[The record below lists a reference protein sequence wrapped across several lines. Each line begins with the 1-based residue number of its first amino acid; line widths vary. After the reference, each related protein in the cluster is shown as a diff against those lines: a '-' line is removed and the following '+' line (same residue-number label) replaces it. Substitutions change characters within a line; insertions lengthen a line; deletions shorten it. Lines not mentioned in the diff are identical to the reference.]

1 MKSSLVSI
9 SFERLIVA
17 LIIAVSLHYI
27 TIEHVG
33 FVVPT
38 GTKPPNT
45 MMKVMLVPKRT
56 APSIT
61 VSKPADA
68 LANVTQDGGGDVTE
82 EITPATPVVAPFPDQ
97 SAPVI
102 ATPPPPQVAVT
113 PEVAEVEVLTTPK
126 VSPRSVPV
134 QQRAVEPETKTNA
147 PEGNALE
154 TTEPTPPM
162 PASTLILNARA
173 NIASI
178 QAEIDQ
184 KFEARSKRPRKKF
197 ISASTREASYVYY
210 MDGWKKK
217 VERVG
222 DLNYPSEATR
232 RKISGCLT
240 LDVALNSDGTI
251 YKVEISKSSG
261 QQVLDDAA
269 LRIAHLAAPYPQFP
283 ESIRKETDILYIT
296 RTWVFSN
303 NRFSECK
310 K

>member
-1 MKSSLVSI
+1 MKSMFISI
-9 SFERLIVA
+9 SLERLIVA

-56 APSIT
+56 APAPSVT
-61 VSKPADA
+61 KPAEA

-82 EITPATPVVAPFPDQ
+82 DITPATPVVAPFPDQ

-102 ATPPPPQVAVT
+102 ATPPPPQVAVA

-126 VSPRSVPV
+126 VSPRHVPV

-147 PEGNALE
+147 PEGNAVE

-197 ISASTREASYVYY
+197 ISASTREYKYASY
-210 MDGWKKK
+210 MEAWRKK

-222 DLNYPSEATR
+222 DLNYPSEAIKQ
-232 RKISGCLT
+232 KITGRLI
-240 LDVALNSDGTI
+240 LDVALNPDGTI
-251 YKVEISKSSG
+251 NQVEISKSSG
-261 QQVLDDAA
+261 QKILDDAA
-269 LRIAHLAAPYPQFP
+269 LRIVHLAAPYAPFS
-283 ESIRKETDILYIT
+283 EDIRKETDILHIT
-296 RTWVFSN
+296 RTWIFSN
-303 NRFSECK
+303 NRLSGR
-310 K
+310 

>member
-1 MKSSLVSI
+1 MKSLLVSI

-27 TIEHVG
+27 TIEHVD
-33 FVVPT
+33 FVMPT

-56 APSIT
+56 APATT

-102 ATPPPPQVAVT
+102 ATPPPPQVAVA

-126 VSPRSVPV
+126 VSPRSVPA

-197 ISASTREASYVYY
+197 ISASTREYKYASY
-210 MDGWKKK
+210 MEAWRKK

-222 DLNYPSEATR
+222 DLNYPSEAIKQ
-232 RKISGCLT
+232 KITGRLI
-240 LDVALNSDGTI
+240 LDVALNPDGTI
-251 YKVEISKSSG
+251 NQVEISKSSG
-261 QQVLDDAA
+261 QKVLDDAA
-269 LRIAHLAAPYPQFP
+269 LRIVHLAAPYAPFS
-283 ESIRKETDILYIT
+283 EEIRKETDILHIT
-296 RTWVFSN
+296 RTWIFSN
-303 NRFSECK
+303 NRLSGR
-310 K
+310 

>member
-1 MKSSLVSI
+1 MKSLAVSI
-9 SFERLIVA
+9 SLERLIVA

-27 TIEHVG
+27 TIEHVD
-33 FVVPT
+33 FVMPT

-56 APSIT
+56 APATT

-102 ATPPPPQVAVT
+102 ATPPPPQVAVA

-126 VSPRSVPV
+126 VSPRSVPA

-197 ISASTREASYVYY
+197 ISASTREYKYASY
-210 MDGWKKK
+210 MEAWRKK

-222 DLNYPSEATR
+222 DLNYPSEAIKQ
-232 RKISGCLT
+232 KITGRLI
-240 LDVALNSDGTI
+240 LDVALNPDGTI
-251 YKVEISKSSG
+251 NQVEISKSSG
-261 QQVLDDAA
+261 QKVLDDAA
-269 LRIAHLAAPYPQFP
+269 LRIVHLAAPYAPFS
-283 ESIRKETDILYIT
+283 EEIRKETDILHIT
-296 RTWVFSN
+296 RTWIFSN
-303 NRFSECK
+303 NRLSGR
-310 K
+310 

>member
-1 MKSSLVSI
+1 MKSMFISI
-9 SFERLIVA
+9 SLERLIVA

-33 FVVPT
+33 FVPPSW
-38 GTKPPNT
+38 TKPPNT
-45 MMKVMLVPKRT
+45 TLPVRLVPKRT
-56 APSIT
+56 APATT

-102 ATPPPPQVAVT
+102 ATPPPPQVAVA

-126 VSPRSVPV
+126 VSPRHVPV
-134 QQRAVEPETKTNA
+134 QKRAVEPETKTNA

-154 TTEPTPPM
+154 TTESTPPM

-197 ISASTREASYVYY
+197 ISASTREYKYASY
-210 MDGWKKK
+210 MEAWRKK

-222 DLNYPSEATR
+222 DLNYPSDAIKQ
-232 RKISGCLT
+232 KITGRLI
-240 LDVALNSDGTI
+240 LDVALNPDGTI
-251 YKVEISKSSG
+251 NQVEISKSSG
-261 QQVLDDAA
+261 QKVLDDAA
-269 LRIAHLAAPYPQFP
+269 LRIVHLAAPYAPFS
-283 ESIRKETDILYIT
+283 EEIRKETDILHIT
-296 RTWVFSN
+296 RTWIFSN
-303 NRFSECK
+303 NRLSGR
-310 K
+310 

>member
-1 MKSSLVSI
+1 MKSMFISI
-9 SFERLIVA
+9 SLERLIVA

-56 APSIT
+56 TPATT

-102 ATPPPPQVAVT
+102 ATPPPPQVAVA
-113 PEVAEVEVLTTPK
+113 PEVAEIEVLTTPK
-126 VSPRSVPV
+126 VSPRHVPA
-134 QQRAVEPETKTNA
+134 QQRAVEPETKTDA

-197 ISASTREASYVYY
+197 ISASTREYKYASY
-210 MDGWKKK
+210 MEAWRKK

-222 DLNYPSEATR
+222 DLNYPSDAIKQ
-232 RKISGCLT
+232 KITGRLI
-240 LDVALNSDGTI
+240 LDVALNPDGTI
-251 YKVEISKSSG
+251 NQVEISKSSG
-261 QQVLDDAA
+261 QKVLDDAA
-269 LRIAHLAAPYPQFP
+269 LRIVHLAAPYAPFS
-283 ESIRKETDILYIT
+283 EEIRKETDILHIT
-296 RTWVFSN
+296 RTWIFSN
-303 NRFSECK
+303 NRLSGR
-310 K
+310 